1 MDALI
6 MDGRGLQT
14 GAVTCVQNIKNPVS
28 LARLVME
35 KTDHT
40 LLAGKGA
47 NRFAEEQGVQQV
59 SKEQLICKTAI
70 EKLEKYKKYS
80 LAVSDLFRE
89 GKGHDT
95 VGAVAVDSL
104 GNVASAT
111 STGGITGK
119 EAGRVGDCPLVGC
132 GGYCDNNIGAV
143 SSTGHGESISRVVL
157 AKTIIMYMQQGLS
170 PQDSAEKALS
180 VMTQRVQGSG
190 GVIVVSNTGD
200 IGISFTTER
209 MSWASMQNDQL
220 CYGLDPG
227 ENNIAT
233 ISNI

>member
-1 MDALI
+1 MSEA
-6 MDGRGLQT
+6 T
-14 GAVTCVQNIKNPVS
+14 ES
-28 LARLVME
+28 
-35 KTDHT
+35 
-40 LLAGKGA
+40 
-47 NRFAEEQGVQQV
+47 NRQ
-59 SKEQLICKTAI
+59 CKTILPAILVHGGAWAVPDSLRDAVNCGIQRAVRKGYEVLLEKDSALDAI
-70 EKLEKYKKYS
+70 EEAVRALEDDPCFN
-80 LAVSDLFRE
+80 A
-89 GKGHDT
+89 GTKGHDT

-132 GGYCDNNIGAV
+132 GRYCDNNIGAV
-143 SSTGHGESISRVVL
+143 SSTGHGESISKVVL

-170 PQDSAEKALS
+170 SQEAAEKALS

-200 IGISFTTER
+200 IGIAFTTER

>member
-132 GGYCDNNIGAV
+132 GGYCDNNVGSV
-143 SSTGHGESISRVVL
+143 SSTGHGLI
-157 AKTIIMYMQQGLS
+157 
-170 PQDSAEKALS
+170 PQEAAEKALS
-180 VMTQRVQGSG
+180 IMTQRVHGSG
-190 GVIVVSNTGD
+190 GVIVISN
-200 IGISFTTER
+200 IGEIRIAFATER
-209 MSWASMQNDQL
+209 MSWASMQNDQV

-227 ENNIAT
+227 EKKVAT
-233 ISNI
+233 SNVF